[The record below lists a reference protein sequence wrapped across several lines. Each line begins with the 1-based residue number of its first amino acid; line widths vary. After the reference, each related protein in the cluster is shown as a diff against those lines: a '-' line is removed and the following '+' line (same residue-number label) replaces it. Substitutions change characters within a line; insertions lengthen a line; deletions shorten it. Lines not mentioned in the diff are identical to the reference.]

1 VSPPGRDP
9 YNFRGVDQHD
19 PLSDGLSFRL
29 GSAFRRVDR
38 LLNRLLAPVG
48 LTHAHTQVLATLLAD
63 GELRVT
69 DLAQRTGFEQSTVS
83 RLVKELARRRLV
95 KRRPHPD
102 DGRARLYRP
111 GRRATE
117 LRTELRD
124 ILRRAD
130 RQLRRE
136 LPEADLAGFRNTLGL
151 IERLP

>member
-1 VSPPGRDP
+1 VEE
-9 YNFRGVDQHD
+9 HH

-38 LLNRLLAPVG
+38 LLNRMLAPVG
-48 LTHAHTQVLATLLAD
+48 LTHAHTQILAALFTH
-63 GELRVT
+63 GEQRVT

-83 RLVKELARRRLV
+83 RLVKELARRRMV

-111 GRRATE
+111 GRRASE
-117 LRTELRD
+117 MRAELRD
-124 ILRRAD
+124 ILRKAD

-136 LPEADLAGFRNTLGL
+136 LPDADLAGFLNTLEL